1 MNKKL
6 LQQVHEHLIQRI
18 QQDLEERHVG
28 CVVIDTWP
36 AMILTGLL
44 EDLLDKLSKDAKQEE
59 GKSHGA

>member
-6 LQQVHEHLIQRI
+6 LKQVHEHLIQRI
-18 QQDLEERHVG
+18 KQDLDERHVG

-44 EDLLDKLSKDAKQEE
+44 EDLLDDLSTVQPEE
-59 GKSHGA
+59 DKSHGA